1 MEKIKTLLVDDD
13 YLVLQDLENLIDWG
27 SMGFQLIGR
36 ATSGKK
42 ALEIACCQEPELIIT
57 DISMPAMDGFDF
69 VETLKK
75 DFPNTYIIFISSYA
89 SFTYAQR
96 AMETGIRDY
105 ILKNEITPQLLT
117 ERLHKVTTVLRASQK
132 ATREQLS
139 EQLSSYFQFK
149 ANKEP
154 DTSAFSRKYYFLFLS
169 AHLPLEKLK
178 NHFIHLKEYGKTL
191 SDSVNQL
198 LFSRYSHS
206 FSTVIDEIVI
216 VGLHSADISH
226 ASSPTAIPALAR
238 VFHQQLQSKL
248 SPGVTIWY
256 CKENQTLSQI
266 RNTYQQLLP
275 LIRFYGSF
283 PARALMDIEKYKVT
297 NVTSVKELFPYHV
310 LSDNLNT
317 PDTFFTQLDTYLT
330 LLFDARDADSIFML
344 YHNLL
349 LQMEELTGHMLSFP
363 VKNYFNSQKEFLD
376 FFVSCYKQV
385 REYLQQ
391 KQFNRYSSAISAA
404 IDYMKKNY
412 SDNSLTID
420 QISAAV
426 YLSSSRLSVLF
437 KQETGQTVND
447 YLTDLR
453 IAQAIRLLEN
463 SNYKI
468 YEIAEKTGYKSSQYF
483 SQIFSQ
489 RTGRRPLSFRQKKPV
504 L

>member
-1 MEKIKTLLVDDD
+1 MKKIKTLLVDDD
-13 YLVLQDLENLIDWG
+13 YLVLQDLENLINW
-27 SMGFQLIGR
+27 SSLGFQLIGT
-36 ATSGKK
+36 ATNGKK
-42 ALEIACCQEPELIIT
+42 ALEIASSQEPELIIS
-57 DISMPAMDGFDF
+57 DISMPVMDGFDF

-75 DFPNTYIIFISSYA
+75 DFPSTYIIFISSYA

-105 ILKNEITPQLLT
+105 ILKNEITPQLLA
-117 ERLHKVTTVLRASQK
+117 ERLQKVTAALRASRK
-132 ATREQLS
+132 ATRDQLS
-139 EQLSSYFQFK
+139 EQLSAYFQFK
-149 ANKEP
+149 TNENP
-154 DTSAFSRKYYFLFLS
+154 DISVFSKKYYFLFLT

-178 NHFIHLKEYGKTL
+178 NHFIHLTEYGKAL
-191 SDSVNQL
+191 SDSVDRL
-198 LFSRYSHS
+198 LFSKYSHS

-216 VGLHSADISH
+216 VGLHSTDISQ

-238 VFHQQLQSKL
+238 LFQQQLQNGS
-248 SPGVTIWY
+248 SSDITVWY

-266 RNTYQQLLP
+266 RKTYQQFLP
-275 LIRFYGSF
+275 LLRFYGSF
-283 PARALMDIEKYKVT
+283 PCKTLMDIGKYQSISVT
-297 NVTSVKELFPYHV
+297 PVKELFPYRV
-310 LSDNLNT
+310 LADNLNT
-317 PDTFFTQLDTYLT
+317 PDTFFSQLDAYLA
-330 LLFDARDADSIFML
+330 LLFETRDADSIFML

-349 LQMEELTGHMLSFP
+349 LQMEELTGHMLTFP
-363 VKNYFNSQKEFLD
+363 SENYFSSQKDLFD
-376 FFVSCYKQV
+376 FFISCYKQV
-385 REYLQQ
+385 REYLHQ
-391 KQFNRYSSAISAA
+391 KQFNRYSTSINSA
-404 IDYMKKNY
+404 IDYMKRNY

-420 QISAAV
+420 QISAAA

-453 IAQAIRLLEN
+453 ITQAIYLLEN